1 MKALMPI
8 GEEDSTTKYRR
19 AALIGETGQ
28 SLELCQQTY
37 ATCGF
42 SSSQIITLG
51 TQGEAAAASASVTD
65 WVGDA
70 SQSPGASGRSDYVT
84 LMPRVRR
91 SLRSFYL

>member
-1 MKALMPI
+1 MPV
-8 GEEDSTTKYRR
+8 GDEDSTTKYRR

-37 ATCGF
+37 ASCGF

-51 TQGEAAAASASVTD
+51 TQGEAASAGDWTGTGESAGQGGAPSEAAA
-65 WVGDA
+65 A
-70 SQSPGASGRSDYVT
+70 ARSDYVT
-84 LMPRVRR
+84 LMPRERR